1 MELSNLTDS
10 YILPVSYFFKAG
22 HFLTKLSLR
31 KEINKFACISEQ
43 KKKERKIGKT
53 KERKRKEGKDER
65 RQKGKV
71 VGEEGRKYLFMSVI

>member
-22 HFLTKLSLR
+22 HFLTTLSLR
-31 KEINKFACISEQ
+31 KEISLPVFQNK
-43 KKKERKIGKT
+43 KRKIGKK

-71 VGEEGRKYLFMSVI
+71 VGEEERKYLFISVI